1 MSGDIK
7 VHHIAIAVDDIDQ
20 SLAFWR
26 DALGL
31 TLGGVDEVPEQKAK
45 VAFLDAG
52 ESHVELVQP
61 TADDTG
67 VARFLAQRGGGIHH
81 LCLEVDD
88 IDAALASLKA
98 KGVRLINEEPLTRE
112 NGRRYAF
119 IHPKST
125 GGVLLELYE

>member
-31 TLGGVDEVPEQKAK
+31 TLGGVDDVPEQKAK
-45 VAFLDAG
+45 VAFLEAG
-52 ESHVELVQP
+52 AAHVELVEP

-67 VARFLAQRGGGIHH
+67 VARFLEQRGGGIHH

-98 KGVRLINEEPLTRE
+98 KGVRLINEQPLTRE

>member
-1 MSGDIK
+1 MNGDIK

-20 SLAFWR
+20 SLTFWR

-31 TLGGVDEVPEQKAK
+31 TLGGVDDVPEQKAK
-45 VAFLDAG
+45 VAFLEAG
-52 ESHVELVQP
+52 AAHVELVEP

-67 VARFLAQRGGGIHH
+67 VARFLEQRGGGIHH

-98 KGVRLINEEPLTRE
+98 KGVRLINEQPLTRE